1 MKLKTFNF
9 FVFYHLMYILLYSY
23 LSKNNTHFLNDKL
36 LSFPKSIR
44 LIIEKYNLDQDKN
57 ARILSK
63 LLLLRGLS
71 DLFPN
76 ENIDLQFL
84 QTDGKPIYKN
94 LPIHF
99 TSSHSEDLVVVAF
112 SRTQEIGIDIEFKKD
127 LDIEILKDFLHLQ
140 EQKILQKSKTTSA
153 LFYSLWTK
161 KEALIKAS
169 GVGINADFKTIDC
182 SKSETNFY
190 ATKYFFKE
198 ILIDGNYS
206 CFISSKEKVIKI
218 DCKEIVFL

>member
-1 MKLKTFNF
+1 
-9 FVFYHLMYILLYSY
+9 MYILLYSY

-44 LIIEKYNLDQDKN
+44 LIIEKYSIDLDRN

-63 LLLLRGLS
+63 LLLLKGLS
-71 DLFPN
+71 DLFPK

-127 LDIEILKDFLHLQ
+127 IDIEILKDFLHLQ

-161 KEALIKAS
+161 KEALLKAS

>member
-1 MKLKTFNF
+1 
-9 FVFYHLMYILLYSY
+9 MYILLYSY

-36 LSFPKSIR
+36 LSFPISIR
-44 LIIEKYNLDQDKN
+44 LIIEKYSIDQDKN

-63 LLLLRGLS
+63 LLLLKGLS

-112 SRTQEIGIDIEFKKD
+112 SRTKEIGIDIEFKKNID
-127 LDIEILKDFLHLQ
+127 TEIFKDFLNLK
-140 EQKILQKSKTTSA
+140 EQKALQKSKLKPA

-161 KEALIKAS
+161 KEA
-169 GVGINADFKTIDC
+169 
-182 SKSETNFY
+182 
-190 ATKYFFKE
+190 
-198 ILIDGNYS
+198 
-206 CFISSKEKVIKI
+206 
-218 DCKEIVFL
+218 